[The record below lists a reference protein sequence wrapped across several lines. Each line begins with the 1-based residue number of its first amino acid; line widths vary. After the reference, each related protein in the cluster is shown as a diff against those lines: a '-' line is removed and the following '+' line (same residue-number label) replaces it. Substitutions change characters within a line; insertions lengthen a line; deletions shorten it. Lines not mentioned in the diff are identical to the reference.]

1 VLEAVPN
8 FSEGRDLDWL
18 RELVG
23 VIGGTGVEVL
33 DASADPDHNRSVVTF
48 VGDPGSVEA
57 AAIAAARFALERIDL
72 RRHRGVHPRV
82 GALDVLPFVPLQG
95 LAISDAVKS
104 AHRVGT
110 ALAGLG
116 LPVYFYGEASTPPGR
131 RLAELR
137 RGGFEALVEAF
148 PEGRAPDLDGGL
160 RAAHPTAG
168 VACVGARRLLLAW
181 NVYLE
186 GVELERVRAL
196 AGEVRELGGGFASLR
211 ALALRLES
219 NDRLQLSMNL
229 EDLDRTSPFDV
240 FRHVEERVQ
249 GWGGRVT
256 GTEVIGMIPDPL
268 VLPAATDRLLLLD
281 SPPSRLLSTRLAR
294 HVAER
299 AARHAEALLQAV
311 RDEGEAVP
319 ARVREAAFRLSGSL
333 IQPPSPPPTPDSDR

>member
-1 VLEAVPN
+1 MLPVLEAVPN

-23 VIGGTGVEVL
+23 VIASTGVEVL
-33 DASADPDHNRSVVTF
+33 DSSADPDHNRSVVTF
-48 VGDPGSVEA
+48 LGDPAGVEA
-57 AAIAAARFALERIDL
+57 AAVAAARFAMERIDL
-72 RRHRGVHPRV
+72 RRHRGAHPRV
-82 GALDVLPFVPLQG
+82 GALDVLPFVPLHG

-104 AHRVGT
+104 AHRVGA
-110 ALAGLG
+110 ALAELG
-116 LPVYFYGEASTPPGR
+116 LPVFFYGEASDPPGR
-131 RLAELR
+131 RLGDLR
-137 RGGFEALVEAF
+137 RGGFEALAEAF
-148 PEGRAPDLDGGL
+148 PEGRVPDLPAG
-160 RAAHPTAG
+160 RSAAHPTAG

-181 NVYLE
+181 NVYVE
-186 GVELERVRAL
+186 GIELERVRAL
-196 AGEVRELGGGFASLR
+196 AREVRELGGGFASLR
-211 ALALRLES
+211 ALALQLES
-219 NDRLQLSMNL
+219 NDRIQLSMNL

-240 FRHVEERVQ
+240 FRHVEQRVRE
-249 GWGGRVT
+249 WGGRVT

-319 ARVREAAFRLSGSL
+319 TRVREAALRLSGSL
-333 IQPPSPPPTPDSDR
+333 TQPSSLDRDR